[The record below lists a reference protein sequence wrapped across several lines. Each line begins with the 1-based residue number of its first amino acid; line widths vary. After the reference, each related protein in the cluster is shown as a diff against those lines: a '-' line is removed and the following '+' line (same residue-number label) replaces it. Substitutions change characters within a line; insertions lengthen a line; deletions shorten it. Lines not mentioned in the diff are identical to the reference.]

1 MRRISIISVLMALVL
16 SIGFISCEK
25 DPDIDDSPIPQS
37 GLYFKMKLGDD
48 MMWRGNNLPTMYA
61 KSEAPGEMN
70 KFFDFVVCTQSL
82 TDTNVTK
89 LDQYLIL
96 HVKVNPD
103 GSFSN
108 YNVQYYEDRVVDQ
121 YPIEFSK
128 LMYYKSGKLTLTENK
143 DNKLSG
149 KFEGKMQD
157 IYDNEDIREIV
168 IEFQEFPLS
177 PVKKK

>member
-25 DPDIDDSPIPQS
+25 DPNIDDSPIPQK
-37 GLYFKMKLGDD
+37 GLYFKMKLGEDK
-48 MMWRGNNLPTMYA
+48 MWRGNSFPTMYA
-61 KSEAPGEMN
+61 KTEAPGEDN
-70 KFFDFVVCTQSL
+70 KFIDFVVSTQSL
-82 TDTNVTK
+82 IDTNVTK

-108 YNVQYYEDRVVDQ
+108 YNVQYYEDRVVDV

-128 LMYYKSGKLTLTENK
+128 LMYYKSGSLTLRENADGK
-143 DNKLSG
+143 ISG

-157 IYDNEDIREIV
+157 IYENEDIRDVV

-177 PVKKK
+177 PAKKK